1 MKKTDRSSA
10 WKRII
15 LPLFALVIAASA
27 ALPVGAV
34 EPPEVS
40 RCKAAYLYNFEN
52 GTVLFEY
59 NQYET
64 VFPAASVKLMTGLV
78 AYSHLKDRMDEK
90 VTVTASMLNEV
101 KGNNISLDIGEVVT
115 VRDMMYALMTNCAN
129 DAAYVL
135 AYTACG
141 TAEAFVREMNEKAAQ
156 LGAFDTHYTNPT
168 GMHDEKMVTTAY
180 DTALI
185 AKAIYKNS
193 ELSEMVRV
201 KNYVMDATNIRQYRN
216 LYNKN
221 ALIYTQPDSEKSY
234 RYAAAI
240 GMNAGYTSQGGYCIT
255 ALAEDGGLTYLCIVM
270 GAEEAEGEIYSYKNA
285 QDLLDWA
292 FASYKYVSVISTERA
307 IAELPVKLSS
317 AVDHVALIPVDSLT
331 LYLPVDTDIDSEIQ
345 IAVNTF
351 DDYLNAPIRAG
362 EECGS
367 VTVTYD
373 GRISSV
379 KLVTTTDVARSDF
392 LYFMNKVKEFSHS
405 TFFIVMIVTA
415 VVLTAG
421 YIFYNATKDDVRRR
435 KRAVKSLPKRR

>member
-1 MKKTDRSSA
+1 M
-10 WKRII
+10 RII
-15 LPLFALVIAASA
+15 FPLAMLLAAVLLA
-27 ALPVGAV
+27 VGAHGV

-52 GTVLFEY
+52 DLVLYEY

-64 VFPAASVKLMTGLV
+64 VYPAASVKLMTGLV
-78 AYSHLKDRMDEK
+78 AYERLSGRMDEK
-90 VTVTASMLNEV
+90 ITVTAAMLNEV
-101 KGNNISLDIGEVVT
+101 KGNNISLDIGEIVT

-141 TAEAFVREMNEKAAQ
+141 SAEEFVALMNNKAAT
-156 LGAFDTHYTNPT
+156 LGAYDTHYTNPT

-180 DTALI
+180 DTSII
-185 AKAIYKNS
+185 AKAVYKNS

-234 RYAAAI
+234 RYAAAT

-255 ALAEDGGLTYLCIVM
+255 ALAEDGGLTYLCIIM
-270 GAEEAEGEIYSYKNA
+270 GAEEADGEIYSYKNA

-292 FASYKYVSVISTERA
+292 FASYKYVSVISTDRA

-317 AVDHVALIPVDSLT
+317 AVDHVALIPVDSMT
-331 LYLPVDTDIDSEIQ
+331 LYLPVDVDIDAEIKL
-345 IAVNTF
+345 AVNTF

-362 EECGS
+362 QECGN

-373 GRISSV
+373 GKISSV

-415 VVLTAG
+415 VLLTAG
-421 YIFYNATKDDVRRR
+421 YIFYNATKSDVRRR
-435 KRAVKSLPKRR
+435 KRAVRSLPKMR